1 MKTAAPYPTI
11 FSKDQL
17 LRLDENQDIA
27 ISGQVLAEYRA
38 TSYAPEGAHDPTA
51 TPYFILEQLFNLMEF
66 DDSSQLLDVGC
77 GAGRV
82 LAFFASRDIP
92 GTATGVELDKTLAAK
107 ASSWAEPR
115 GIEIINASV
124 LDIDLS
130 EYSHIYMFNPFD
142 SPILVQLIE
151 NIEAQATRP
160 ITVCHMSDNG
170 ETYYFLARAGWQ
182 RIHQGEFQS
191 VDGVYIYEHPQ
202 HFTIWTYSPA

>member
-1 MKTAAPYPTI
+1 MKPGAPYPMI
-11 FSKDQL
+11 FSKEQL
-17 LRLDENQDIA
+17 LRLDEQQDIA
-27 ISGQVLAEYRA
+27 ISGRVLAEYRA
-38 TSYAPEGAHDPTA
+38 TSYASEGAHDPTA
-51 TPYFILEQLFNLMEF
+51 TPYFILEELFALMDF
-66 DDSSQLLDVGC
+66 DENSHLLDVGC

-92 GTATGVELDKTLAAK
+92 GTATGVELNRALAAK
-107 ASSWAEPR
+107 ASSWTAPH
-115 GIEIINASV
+115 GIDVINASV

-130 EYSHIYMFNPFD
+130 EYSHIYLFNPFD
-142 SPILVQLIE
+142 SPILVQLIQ

-170 ETYYFLARAGWQ
+170 ETYYFLARAGWT